1 MRPCGDGGFRRSSP
15 LRGSPPFSGAN
26 ADSILHPRPGWSSE
40 CDSRPGVSIKTF
52 FTHVEFNFRHAV
64 SKSGHFTHDLTFI
77 HHDVRGKRFN
87 THEES
92 HNMEMTV
99 SKDHVAE
106 KPGRGVGPLEAWSPM
121 TL

>member
-40 CDSRPGVSIKTF
+40 CDSQLG
-52 FTHVEFNFRHAV
+52 V

-92 HNMEMTV
+92 HNMEMTI

-106 KPGRGVGPLEAWSPM
+106 KPGRGWDLWRHGRP
-121 TL
+121 